1 MISVVMT
8 TYNGQKFIREQIES
22 ILCQS
27 MHVDEIVICDDCSTD
42 NTVEI
47 LKEYPVRLFVNKT
60 NLGFKRNFK
69 QAMEFCKGDY
79 IFLCDQDDIWE
90 KDKVEKLIEVMN
102 THSDMHVC
110 ASAFTVIDENGSFD
124 SGRKK
129 RTLFPNV
136 KKDDVLL
143 KIPFDSM
150 ISINYFQG
158 ASILMDRWIMERAL
172 DCFDERIEHDW
183 LICMLAA
190 SYNSLYFYNVALF
203 RYRLHQNNQI
213 GISYEGEGQIEHI
226 VKSNNELIRV
236 MPACNAINV
245 LDILRKANPEY
256 FKSREEWFNGM
267 IDFCNR
273 HVKMLNDRNIIG
285 LLRQNVSP
293 YYGVIKTKKA
303 RLMDVVF
310 VLMNK

>member
-1 MISVVMT
+1 
-8 TYNGQKFIREQIES
+8 
-22 ILCQS
+22 
-27 MHVDEIVICDDCSTD
+27 
-42 NTVEI
+42 
-47 LKEYPVRLFVNKT
+47 
-60 NLGFKRNFK
+60 
-69 QAMEFCKGDY
+69 
-79 IFLCDQDDIWE
+79 
-90 KDKVEKLIEVMN
+90 
-102 THSDMHVC
+102 
-110 ASAFTVIDENGSFD
+110 
-124 SGRKK
+124 
-129 RTLFPNV
+129 
-136 KKDDVLL
+136 
-143 KIPFDSM
+143 
-150 ISINYFQG
+150 
-158 ASILMDRWIMERAL
+158 MERAL